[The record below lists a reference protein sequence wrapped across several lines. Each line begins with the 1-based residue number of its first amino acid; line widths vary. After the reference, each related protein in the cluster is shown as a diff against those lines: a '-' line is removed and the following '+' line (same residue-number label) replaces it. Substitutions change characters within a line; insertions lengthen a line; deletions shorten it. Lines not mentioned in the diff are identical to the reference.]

1 LSNPNATAGVII
13 SGGTATVAGEV
24 TVDNFPTVQVVSG
37 PLTEAGLRAIIVDE
51 LSGLNETLE
60 SVVTELRVISE
71 LLNSGLN
78 TREVLDDLRID
89 VTTD

>member
-1 LSNPNATAGVII
+1 LSNPNVTAGVII

-24 TVDNFPTVQVVSG
+24 AVDNFPAVQAVSG
-37 PLTEAGLRAIIVDE
+37 PLTEAELRAIIVDE

-78 TREVLDDLRID
+78 TREVLEDLRID
-89 VTTD
+89 VTES